1 VTENF
6 FKEKEEMM
14 NETSIQ
20 SSENLSYSQLFQQK
34 SFIKLLDDE
43 KSSFSES
50 KYNFLPNIQGNFKP
64 KSTNEIDNYN
74 KSDSNIILINKESS
88 ENTSK
93 NERNTSNS
101 YKNKTNKKKL
111 EDNDYESQYNID
123 DLINIENQKVNDSR
137 DIEDSNNV
145 ISLLE
150 RDLGDDLLIIDED
163 VYNEKFK
170 SVIFLNIF
178 CFIPNFR

>member
-6 FKEKEEMM
+6 FKEKLKEEMM

-34 SFIKLLDDE
+34 SFIRLLDDE

-64 KSTNEIDNYN
+64 KSTNKIDYYN

-101 YKNKTNKKKL
+101 YKNKTNKKIL
-111 EDNDYESQYNID
+111 GVNDYESQYNID
-123 DLINIENQKVNDSR
+123 DFINIENQKVNDSR
-137 DIEDSNNV
+137 DIADSDNV

-150 RDLGDDLLIIDED
+150 RDLDDDLLIIDEE
-163 VYNEKFK
+163 VYDEKLK
-170 SVIFLNIF
+170 SVIFIVLF
-178 CFIPNFR
+178 